1 MIETMRSENE
11 EIVIT
16 GIGVVSPIGIGKEA
30 FWKGLDEGRSGIKS
44 IAQFDTSRLN
54 SKLGGEV
61 TNFKPEDILGPH
73 GLRNYDRCISLALSA
88 SKLALQD
95 GSLTVNAENSSNFGI
110 VLGASLGGIKTI
122 SEIDKQSIREGP
134 RSLDPGLCPNVV
146 LCSPASQISIRFG
159 IKGFTTTIS
168 AGFNSSYY
176 AFRYGLDLLRSNRE
190 IKYLLVGA
198 VEEFCE
204 QVFKGFYYLG
214 YLSGSHN
221 GHTEINAPYDRRRNG
236 FILGEGAVMFIL
248 EPKDEAVRR
257 GAKVY
262 AKISDYEDQFIHYN
276 SQYSLQYS
284 LRNTEEVVNGLPQKL
299 RNRLNEIDFVS
310 LGANSSVLGDALE
323 SNLMRHLFTNPE
335 SYPEVGAIKSLV
347 GESYSVGGCSQL
359 LGALY
364 ALDQERGFPTVGFE
378 LEDERCPAPFLAKK
392 RTKRNIH
399 KALIWSVGYGRS
411 NHYIICEKI

>member
-1 MIETMRSENE
+1 MIETVRPENE

-16 GIGVVSPIGIGKEA
+16 GVGIVSSIGIGKEA
-30 FWKGLDEGRSGIKS
+30 FWEGLNEGRSGIKP
-44 IAQFDTSRLN
+44 ITQFDTSKLN

-61 TNFKPEDILGPH
+61 TNFKPDDILGPK
-73 GLRNYDRCISLALSA
+73 GLRNYDRCIGLALSA

-95 GSLTVNAENSSNFGI
+95 GSLTVNAANSSNFGV
-110 VLGASLGGIKTI
+110 VLGTSLGGIKTI
-122 SEIDKQSIREGP
+122 SEIDKQSMREGP

-159 IKGFTTTIS
+159 IKGFTTTVS

-176 AFRYGLDLLRSNRE
+176 AFRYGLDLLKSNRG

-204 QVFKGFYYLG
+204 QVFKGFYCLG
-214 YLSGSHN
+214 YLSGSRN
-221 GHTEINAPYDRRRNG
+221 GYAEINAPYDRRRNG

-248 EPKDEAVRR
+248 ESKDDALRR

-262 AKISDYEDQFIHYN
+262 ARINEYGEQFVHCS
-276 SQYSLQYS
+276 SQYSLQHS
-284 LRNTEEVVNGLPQKL
+284 FRHTEEIVNKLPPKL

-323 SNLMRHLFTNPE
+323 SQLMRRLFTE
-335 SYPEVGAIKSLV
+335 REYYPETGVIKSLV
-347 GESYSVGGCSQL
+347 GESYSAGGCFQL

-364 ALDQERGFPTVGFE
+364 ALDQGQGFLTTGSH
-378 LEDERCPAPFLAKK
+378 LEDERCPAPFLAKQNM
-392 RTKRNIH
+392 KRNIR
-399 KALIWSVGYGRS
+399 KALIWGVGYGRS
-411 NHYIICEKI
+411 NHYLICDRV

>member
-1 MIETMRSENE
+1 MIETVRSKND

-16 GIGVVSPIGIGKEA
+16 GVGVVSPIGIGKEA
-30 FWKGLDEGRSGIKS
+30 FWKGLDEGRSGIKP
-44 IAQFDTSRLN
+44 IAQFDTSKLN

-61 TNFKPEDILGPH
+61 TNFKPEDILGPQ

-95 GSLTVNAENSSNFGI
+95 ASLTVNAANSSNFGV
-110 VLGASLGGIKTI
+110 VLGTSLGGIKTI
-122 SEIDKQSIREGP
+122 SEIDKQSMREGP

-159 IKGFTTTIS
+159 IKGFTTTVS

-176 AFRYGLDLLRSNRE
+176 ALRYGLDLLRSNRG

-214 YLSGSHN
+214 YLSGSRN
-221 GHTEINAPYDRRRNG
+221 GHAEINAPYDRRRNG

-248 EPKDEAVRR
+248 ESKDDALRR

-262 AKISDYEDQFIHYN
+262 AKVSEYGEQFVHCS
-276 SQYSLQYS
+276 SQYSLQHS
-284 LRNTEEVVNGLPQKL
+284 LRHADEIVNRLPPKL
-299 RNRLNEIDFVS
+299 RNRLYEIDFVS

-323 SNLMRHLFTNPE
+323 SHLMNSLFTE
-335 SYPEVGAIKSLV
+335 HEYYPEAGAIKSLV
-347 GESYSVGGCSQL
+347 GESYSAGGCFQL

-364 ALDQERGFPTVGFE
+364 ALDQGRGFPAAGFH
-378 LEDERCPAPFLAKK
+378 LEDDRCPAPFLAKQHV
-392 RTKRNIH
+392 KRNIR
-399 KALIWSVGYGRS
+399 KALIWGVGYGRS
-411 NHYIICEKI
+411 NHYLICDRV

>member
-1 MIETMRSENE
+1 MVEAIRSENDQ
-11 EIVIT
+11 IVIT
-16 GIGVVSPIGIGKEA
+16 GVGVVSPIGIGKET
-30 FWKGLDEGRSGIKS
+30 FWKGLGEGRSGIKP
-44 IAQFDTSRLN
+44 ITQFDTSKLK
-54 SKLGGEV
+54 SKLGGEIE
-61 TNFKPEDILGPH
+61 NFKPEEILGPQ

-88 SKLALQD
+88 SRLALQD
-95 GSLTVNAENSSNFGI
+95 SALSVNTDNSANFGV
-110 VLGASLGGIKTI
+110 VLGTSLGGIKTI
-122 SEIDKQSIREGP
+122 SEIDKQSLREGP

-146 LCSPASQISIRFG
+146 LWRPASQISIRFG

-176 AFRYGLDLLRSNRE
+176 AFKYGLDLLRSNSG

-221 GHTEINAPYDRRRNG
+221 GHAEINAPYDRRRSG
-236 FILGEGAVMFIL
+236 FILGEGAVMFML
-248 EPKDEAVRR
+248 ESKDEAVRR

-262 AKISDYEDQFIHYN
+262 ARINECEEQFVHCD
-276 SQYSLQYS
+276 SQHSLQHS
-284 LRNTEEVVNGLPQKL
+284 LRHEEEIVSRLPQKL

-323 SNLMRHLFTNPE
+323 SHLMKRLFSDRE
-335 SYPEVGAIKSLV
+335 RYPEAGAIKSLL
-347 GESYSVGGCSQL
+347 GESYGAGGCFQL

-364 ALDQERGFPTVGFE
+364 ALDQGRGFPTAGFH
-378 LEDERCPAPFLAKK
+378 LEDERCPAPFLVKQHV
-392 RTKRNIH
+392 KRNIR
-399 KALIWSVGYGRS
+399 KALIWGLGYGRS
-411 NHYIICEKI
+411 NHYIICEKV